1 MRISPAEPRT
11 NITTP
16 RREKYFLGKREDAS
30 QRDEL
35 I

>member
-1 MRISPAEPRT
+1 MRISPAEPRA
-11 NITTP
+11 NISDTS
-16 RREKYFLGKREDAS
+16 RKKYFLGKLEDAN